1 MNLKDFKKKEQK
13 MKFFRSFLKNK
24 MKLKLEIKYISVKC
38 ARLNLPILDLWV
50 VTLAIHIQA

>member
-38 ARLNLPILDLWV
+38 ARPNLPILDL
-50 VTLAIHIQA
+50 